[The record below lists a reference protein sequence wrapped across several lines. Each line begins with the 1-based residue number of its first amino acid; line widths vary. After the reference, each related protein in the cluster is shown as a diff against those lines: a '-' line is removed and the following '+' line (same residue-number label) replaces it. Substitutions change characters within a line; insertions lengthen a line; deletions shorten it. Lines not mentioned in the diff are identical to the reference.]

1 MPIGEAAP
9 APAGPSTDEFS
20 RRPPSDRDTSTIKA
34 VTRMLSGKCECG
46 GVRCHGADKSPYA
59 VMLQSEDD
67 E

>member
-1 MPIGEAAP
+1 
-9 APAGPSTDEFS
+9 
-20 RRPPSDRDTSTIKA
+20 
-34 VTRMLSGKCECG
+34 MLSGKCECG